1 MHQVCSIPSIP
12 RAFPVC
18 SPLKIQDSMMH
29 VLPFVDGILR
39 FTPQHSGNC
48 EYIIWDLYIYI
59 YTHFYICIYI
69 YIIFIYIYTYMY
81 IYICVCIYVYIYIH
95 LSIYLFIYLLISI
108 LYIYRRTHRYVYI
121 YMSQSPFPTYRF
133 FVRKW
138 PLQCRHPA
146 HLSRCRANRTGG
158 ITAEPPSSKT
168 DSNI

>member
-29 VLPFVDGILR
+29 VLP
-39 FTPQHSGNC
+39 SNM
-48 EYIIWDLYIYI
+48 YIYI
-59 YTHFYICIYI
+59 YHIY
-69 YIIFIYIYTYMY
+69 IYIYTYMY
-81 IYICVCIYVYIYIH
+81 IYIYIYVCVCIYVYIYIH

-146 HLSRCRANRTGG
+146 HLSRCRANRTWG